1 MSDHKPI
8 PDENRFTSR
17 FVTRI
22 HILDIG
28 NPPVR
33 QIQLLAPKD
42 PDALLDDPVTLE
54 RYRAD
59 DYLPYWPIIWPSG
72 LMLAERI
79 LRESG
84 NPPEPFGNGRCIE
97 LGCGLGTTG
106 ICAGLR
112 GWHVTF
118 TDYDPE
124 AVDFA
129 GHNALRNGVP
139 AQQIR
144 TAHMDWRKP
153 LNEKFSWV
161 VASDV
166 LYERRLHPL
175 LLGAIDALLAPGG
188 VAWVSDP
195 QRTAAENFP
204 INAVEA
210 GFKISDLPMT
220 GRNFNNEPMNGTL
233 YVLQK
238 TQNAKR

>member
-1 MSDHKPI
+1 MSEQPLY
-8 PDENRFTSR
+8 PDAQRFTSR
-17 FVTRI
+17 FETRV

-42 PDALLDDPVTLE
+42 PDSLLDDEVTLK

-59 DYLPYWPIIWPSG
+59 DYMPYWPIIWPSG
-72 LMLAERI
+72 LMLAHKI
-79 LRESG
+79 LTDSG
-84 NPPEPFGNGRCIE
+84 APAEPFGNGRCIE
-97 LGCGLGTTG
+97 LGCGLGSTG

-124 AVDFA
+124 AIDFA

-139 AQQIR
+139 ADR
-144 TAHMDWRKP
+144 VRPLHMDWRKP
-153 LNEKFSWV
+153 SDEKFSFV

-175 LLGAIDALLAPGG
+175 LLNAIDAVLAPGG
-188 VAWVSDP
+188 IAWVSDP
-195 QRTAAENFP
+195 QRTAAEDFP
-204 INAVEA
+204 INAVMA
-210 GFKISDLPMT
+210 GFKVSDLPLL
-220 GRNFNNEPMNGTL
+220 GVNFNNEPLKGTL

-238 TQNAKR
+238 K